1 MNAPQL
7 NPVIHPPNR
16 LQICAFLEP
25 LAEVEFLALRDY
37 LEVSDSV
44 LSKQIKILQDAGYV
58 ELAKRTENGRQ
69 RTWLSLTAEGRKAY
83 GLHIKELMKIV
94 G

>member
-1 MNAPQL
+1 MNAPEL

-25 LAEVEFLALRDY
+25 LAEVEFLTLRDY
-37 LEVSDSV
+37 LDVSDSV
-44 LSKQIKILQDAGYV
+44 LSKQIRILQDAGYV
-58 ELAKRTENGRQ
+58 NLAKRTENGRQ

-83 GLHIKELMKIV
+83 RLHVRELLKLV

>member
-1 MNAPQL
+1 MNAPEL

-25 LAEVEFLALRDY
+25 LAEVEFLTLRDY
-37 LEVSDSV
+37 LDVSDSV
-44 LSKQIKILQDAGYV
+44 LSKQIRILQDAGYV
-58 ELAKRTENGRQ
+58 NLAKRTENGRQ

-83 GLHIKELMKIV
+83 RLHVSELLKLV